1 MKYDASKTNTQ
12 VPAYRLSY
20 IFAQII
26 QAALAGLQATTAEEF
41 EKVTDQITA
50 ELAKLVNMASAGRKR
65 LSIVD
70 EKHE

>member
-12 VPAYRLSY
+12 TGTYRLSH

-26 QAALAGLQATTAEEF
+26 QSALAGLQVTTAEGLEQ
-41 EKVTDQITA
+41 VTDQITA
-50 ELAKLVNMASAGRKR
+50 ELAKLVNMTSAGRKR

-70 EKHE
+70 EEKK